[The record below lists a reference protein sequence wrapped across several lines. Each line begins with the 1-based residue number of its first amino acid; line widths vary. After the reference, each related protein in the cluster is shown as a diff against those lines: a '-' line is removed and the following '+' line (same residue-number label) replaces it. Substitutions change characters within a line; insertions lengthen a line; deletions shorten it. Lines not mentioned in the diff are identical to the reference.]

1 VAGILGTLVSAVA
14 GILGALV
21 SDVAGAFEVL
31 QPLQQRR
38 DIERW

>member
-14 GILGALV
+14 GILGALM
-21 SDVAGAFEVL
+21 SAVAGAFEVL